1 MTNTHP
7 NTVITSRNAVIPH
20 PNPVIPSG
28 ARDLLFFS
36 RKAKRIAI
44 LAVLVALAF
53 GLLWT
58 VQVAAQS
65 PRAKEIGMHLK
76 CMCKGCDMTAG
87 GCAHPGGAFSGPC
100 ETAKAE
106 LREID
111 EHLAKGESEQQIID
125 AFVREYGTIV
135 YVEPPK
141 HGFGLVAWLMPIIYI
156 VVGLTLVVLVVKK
169 WASRKPT
176 VAAGAPSVLGVPNEA
191 LERARAQ
198 AARDTED

>member
-1 MTNTHP
+1 MTK
-7 NTVITSRNAVIPH
+7 VR
-20 PNPVIPSG
+20 
-28 ARDLLFFS
+28 
-36 RKAKRIAI
+36 RIAF
-44 LAVLVALAF
+44 LAVLLVLAF
-53 GLLWT
+53 GPLWT
-58 VQVAAQS
+58 AQVAAQS

-141 HGFGLVAWLMPIIYI
+141 HGFGLVAWLMPIIYV
-156 VVGLTLVVLVVKK
+156 VVGLTLVVLVVRK
-169 WASRKPT
+169 WTSHKPA
-176 VAAGAPSVLGVPNEA
+176 VAAGAPSVPGVPNEA